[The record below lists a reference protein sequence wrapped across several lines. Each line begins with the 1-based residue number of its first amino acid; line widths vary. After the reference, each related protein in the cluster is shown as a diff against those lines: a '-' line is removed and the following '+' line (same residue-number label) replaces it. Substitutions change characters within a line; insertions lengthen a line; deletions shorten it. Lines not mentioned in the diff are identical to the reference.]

1 MKSQVQIEELDLDV
15 RTYNQIKRTGINTV
29 EELMERLYLPESVRD
44 FPTRTM
50 LHIEQALKA
59 AGAVKYV
66 RGDYITAD
74 AIEPEPLSW
83 DALHGM
89 CGKLIARD
97 ISTESQQAFRV
108 CWVYQFS
115 GDDSRII
122 YQYNGN
128 NYANSAD
135 DGKFYALRTEE

>member
-1 MKSQVQIEELDLDV
+1 MQIEELDLDA
-15 RTYNQIKRTGINTV
+15 RTYNQVKRTGINTV
-29 EELMERLYLPESVRD
+29 EELLDKLYLPDSVRD

-66 RGDYITAD
+66 RGEYITAD
-74 AIEPEPLSW
+74 DVEPEPLSW
-83 DALHGM
+83 AALHGM

-97 ISTESQQAFRV
+97 ISTESERAFRV
-108 CWVYQFS
+108 CWVYKFS
-115 GDDSRII
+115 DDDSRLIF
-122 YQYNGN
+122 QYNGN

-135 DGKFYALRTEE
+135 DGKFYSLRTEE

>member
-1 MKSQVQIEELDLDV
+1 MQIEELNLDV
-15 RTYNQIKRTGINTV
+15 RTYNQVKRTGINTV
-29 EELMERLYLPESVRD
+29 EELLERLYLPDSVRD

-74 AIEPEPLSW
+74 DVEPVPLSW

-115 GDDSRII
+115 GDDSRMI